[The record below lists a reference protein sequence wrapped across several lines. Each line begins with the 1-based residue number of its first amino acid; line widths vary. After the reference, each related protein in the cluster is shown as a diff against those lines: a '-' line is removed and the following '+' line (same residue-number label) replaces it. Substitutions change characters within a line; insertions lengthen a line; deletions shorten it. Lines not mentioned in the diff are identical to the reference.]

1 MIAFKFS
8 LHNYHLVSWQ
18 PIESKRNENV
28 NRRQLSGVQ
37 VMSSVFL
44 AHVSIL
50 LLRVS
55 WLNMH
60 QRPVENN
67 SSAQHTNFHKFF
79 FLTRMKIAFYPFE
92 AFLNDGTTG
101 KKGHTWFPL
110 FFVARAFSRF
120 SLWFLR
126 RASRSRRAERVHR
139 FSAFYQVIRQNES
152 WNRNLGCFSSAG
164 AAPEDSK
171 VQG

>member
-1 MIAFKFS
+1 MITFTFL
-8 LHNYHLVSWQ
+8 LHNYHVVSWQ

-28 NRRQLSGVQ
+28 NERQLSGSQ
-37 VMSSVFL
+37 VMSSLIL
-44 AHVSIL
+44 ARVSIL

-55 WLNMH
+55 WFNMH
-60 QRPVENN
+60 QRPIEN

-79 FLTRMKIAFYPFE
+79 FLTRMKIVFYPFE

-101 KKGHTWFPL
+101 KKKGHTLIPFV
-110 FFVARAFSRF
+110 FVARAFSRF

-139 FSAFYQVIRQNES
+139 FSGFYQVIRQNES